1 MSPSATYDT
10 AHPSATGF
18 GTAKSRP
25 QLCKMDA
32 SDPNTTPEAIIE
44 VIERDGGLIVQNLI
58 THDLAQTIKAELK
71 PYFDNDVKDPSGFF
85 PATTQRATGLVGIS
99 PACVDYLTTPLL
111 IDVAN
116 KLLTSK
122 FTYFLGEKPVT
133 VESKPQISSTVG
145 FRVNPGGTAQALH
158 RDDADYHG
166 RLEDQPIMIGCIV
179 GISRATAE
187 NGATQVIPGSHKW
200 GPERAPKVEEAI
212 AAELE
217 TGDALIF
224 SGHMYHGGGAN
235 ITRDEVREIVGLFLT
250 KGFYRQAENQY
261 LMVPPELARV
271 QSPQVQ
277 RLLGYGISRPSCG
290 FYKYQDPMRAM
301 FGVEDEETV
310 DM

>member
-1 MSPSATYDT
+1 MVRNVIDVALKTVQANNGGVVAGCRNPRQPSPWYIRVKTCRHSLGNQVILLVIRSFKSVERQSHHKHTKSPGQPFNMSPSATYDT

-158 RDDADYHG
+158 RDDA
-166 RLEDQPIMIGCIV
+166 
-179 GISRATAE
+179 
-187 NGATQVIPGSHKW
+187 
-200 GPERAPKVEEAI
+200 
-212 AAELE
+212 
-217 TGDALIF
+217 
-224 SGHMYHGGGAN
+224 
-235 ITRDEVREIVGLFLT
+235 
-250 KGFYRQAENQY
+250 
-261 LMVPPELARV
+261 
-271 QSPQVQ
+271 
-277 RLLGYGISRPSCG
+277 
-290 FYKYQDPMRAM
+290 
-301 FGVEDEETV
+301 
-310 DM
+310 